1 MRIET
6 IELQNFK
13 AFQNAVIENIGAM
26 GVFLGENG
34 TGKTSLF
41 DVFSFVKDCLIENVH
56 SALQKRGGYN
66 EVHSRKANG
75 DIRIVFKYK
84 SKPSSPLCVYELQI
98 GLDGKKNP
106 VSKI

>member
-13 AFQNAVIENIGAM
+13 SFQNTVIKNIKTI
-26 GVFLGENG
+26 GVFIGENG

-41 DVFSFVKDCLIENVH
+41 DVFSFVKDCLIENVNN
-56 SALQKRGGYN
+56 ALQKRGGYN

-75 DIRIVFKYK
+75 DIRILFKYQRNRYPFVN
-84 SKPSSPLCVYELQI
+84 SI
-98 GLDGKKNP
+98 N
-106 VSKI
+106 I